1 MVVVAVNVESDV
13 AAAVVVVVVDELV
26 LGVPNIRSK
35 IPLSVVLIC
44 KFQGFP
50 QLTIANNPQ
59 CVKAPLWLNC
69 SVTLEYHTFFVRLC
83 IYSIFCA

>member
-1 MVVVAVNVESDV
+1 MVVAAVNVEGDV
-13 AAAVVVVVVDELV
+13 AAAVVVDDDEVV

-35 IPLSVVLIC
+35 ITLSVVLIC